1 VAGLLIVGFVGAV
14 IMAYVADRI
23 IKARAQAR
31 RLRAMTERLDAAA
44 VRAEEQQEHRQAA
57 AEASAALTSF
67 MPAIK
72 QPPLTVPDGQRRG
85 ASRPKAGCERVGQP
99 ERGSARPAR
108 PARSA
113 RSARRAARSGE
124 HPVRPADR
132 ATRR

>member
-1 VAGLLIVGFVGAV
+1 MAGLLIVGFVGAV
-14 IMAYVADRI
+14 ITAYVADRI
-23 IKARAQAR
+23 IKARVQAR

-99 ERGSARPAR
+99 ERGSVRPAR
-108 PARSA
+108 PA